1 MTDFE
6 SKYNS
11 YLSFFNDSLNEF
23 YETIK
28 SKSNNLITETVV
40 YSLKNGGKRIRPI
53 LFLSACEMLGLNYD
67 KYTNLAIAIELI
79 HTYSLVHDDLP
90 CMDND
95 DYRRGQLSTHKKFG
109 EAFGVLSGDALLN
122 LAFETA
128 LEFSNIDQ
136 NYVNAIKLLADYA
149 GFSGMI
155 CGQTLDI
162 LAENSLDR
170 TSENLYAIYLNKTAK
185 LITAPLLMAS
195 LLANSKNYEEL
206 KEIGYNLG
214 YLFQIQDDILDETSD
229 VITLGKTPNKDKDK
243 NKLTAISIYGLDKS
257 REMLAYHYEKICN
270 NLSILPNSDFFKQ
283 FVDKIYN
290 RKY

>member
-155 CGQTLDI
+155 YGQTLDI

-270 NLSILPNSDFFKQ
+270 NLSFVLNSDFIKQ